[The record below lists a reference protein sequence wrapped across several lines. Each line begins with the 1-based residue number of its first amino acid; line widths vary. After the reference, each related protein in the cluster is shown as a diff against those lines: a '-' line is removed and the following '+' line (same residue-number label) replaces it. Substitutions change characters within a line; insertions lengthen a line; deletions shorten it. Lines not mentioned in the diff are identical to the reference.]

1 MLIVL
6 IILLTTNPGI
16 EDIVGKEV
24 EEVLE
29 ARASRF
35 HGLPGR
41 ISVEIDG
48 EKLARVFSLRSIY
61 HAVKHVSVFEI
72 RTGEEGLL
80 DVYNGL
86 KSIEIEDLKSAET
99 FRVTCQRI
107 GEHAFTSVQ
116 VQKYAGQALVE
127 KYGRKVSLKSF
138 DVNIVCDVIGSKCYV
153 GIQLT
158 RESLH
163 KRFERPFNHPAAI
176 KAPLAYGMLRIAG
189 VEDGDVLLDPFCG
202 GGTIPIEAAQVW
214 DSRITIYGSDV
225 NSRFL
230 EGARRNAEAAGVEK
244 HVSLRIADAR
254 RLEDYYDST
263 IDRVVTN
270 PPYGVRM
277 GREKNLRETYFRF
290 LNSASKIVKPDGS
303 ITVISLKAT
312 AFRSIVF
319 KTKKFKLVH
328 ERVVETG
335 GLYPHIFVLEKL

>member
-1 MLIVL
+1 L

-16 EDIVGKEV
+16 EDIVEKEV

-29 ARASRF
+29 AEASRF

-41 ISVEIDG
+41 VSVEIRE
-48 EKLARVFSLRSIY
+48 EKLAKVFSLRSIY
-61 HAVKHVSVFEI
+61 HAVRHVSLFEI

-86 KSIEIEDLKSAET
+86 KNIEIEDLKNAET

-116 VQKYAGQALVE
+116 VQKHAGQAIVD
-127 KYGRKVSLKSF
+127 KYGKKVSLKSF
-138 DVNIVCDVIGSKCYV
+138 DVNVVCDVIGSRCYV
-153 GIQLT
+153 GVQLT

-163 KRFERPFNHPAAI
+163 KRFERLFNHPAAI
-176 KAPLAYGMLRIAG
+176 KAPLAYGMLKIAG
-189 VEDGDVLLDPFCG
+189 VNDGDVLLDPFCG

-214 DSRITIYGSDV
+214 DGRITIFGSDI
-225 NSRFL
+225 NNGFL
-230 EGARRNAEAAGVEK
+230 EGARRNAKAAGVEK
-244 HVSLRIADAR
+244 HISFRIADAR
-254 RLEDYYDST
+254 RLEEFYDSN
-263 IDRVVTN
+263 IDRIVTN

-277 GREKNLRETYFRF
+277 GREKNLRETYFNF
-290 LNSASKIVKPDGS
+290 LNSASKIMKPDS
-303 ITVISLKAT
+303 RIVTISLKAT
-312 AFRSIVF
+312 AFRNTVF
-319 KTKKFKLVH
+319 QTKRFKLVH